1 MTVLQHWVK
10 KTAISLN
17 IMIIQEFQEVI
28 EIGITIQ
35 IEKGNQY
42 QKGANQKTQ
51 DWTEDRLWHSPA
63 YSCALAEMTHCKT
76 RQVWKHNIQFE
87 WLYVYHLGM

>member
-1 MTVLQHWVK
+1 
-10 KTAISLN
+10 
-17 IMIIQEFQEVI
+17 MIIQEFQEVI

-51 DWTEDRLWHSPA
+51 D
-63 YSCALAEMTHCKT
+63 
-76 RQVWKHNIQFE
+76 
-87 WLYVYHLGM
+87 